1 MLVVGGG
8 VVGVCV
14 AYYLARAGRRVCLV
28 ERGEVCS
35 GCSHG
40 NAGLLVPS
48 HSVPLAAPGVVAKS
62 LKWMFNPA
70 SPFYIKPRLDWE
82 LLSWLWRFN
91 RACNRRQVQRAMPL
105 IRDLSMESLRLYDE
119 LAADGTEFGLEHKGV
134 LMLYKT
140 EAGLREQVADGKA
153 MGEFGIEARELS
165 VSEISELSPNL
176 RVDALGGVYYPQ
188 DGHVTPMQLVP
199 EIARRAREMGVEVH
213 THTEVLAFERSGA
226 RISRVVT
233 TRGDFTPEEV
243 VLTAGSWSGVLAR
256 ELGLRLPI
264 QGGKG
269 YSITFKRPLEAPS
282 LPIVC
287 GEAKIGVTPMIDA
300 LRFAG
305 TLELAGTTVFRNQ
318 VRNRGGGRLEITPGA
333 TVRFDSTEQTTIEG
347 DGIESF
353 GEIEVGTGGMRV
365 EGRMQS
371 FGKLNVE
378 SRITFEAR
386 AVVEACVASAE
397 DAEQSVVATCA
408 GALEGATGADAR
420 ATACAAAAA
429 CTPKKTS
436 EFTFAGCLPHWT
448 PTYAMNMSTI
458 VMACN
463 YSGTFD
469 PAFAARFGLVEFDW
483 NGQKRQWAVRSPIR
497 L

>member
-1 MLVVGGG
+1 MEAKAEGGDVLVVGGG

-14 AYYLARAGRRVCLV
+14 AYYLARAGRRVRLV

-91 RACNRRQVQRAMPL
+91 RACNRRQVRRAMPL
-105 IRDLSMESLRLYDE
+105 IRDLSMASLRLYDE

-153 MGEFGIEARELS
+153 MGEFGIEARELTL
-165 VSEISELSPNL
+165 SEITELSPNL
-176 RVDALGGVYYPQ
+176 TVDALGGVYYPQ

-269 YSITFKRPLEAPS
+269 YSITFKRPPEAPS

-305 TLELAGTTVFRNQ
+305 TLELAGLDLTISRRRVAAVLSGVPLYLPDLKPEEMELVEIWRGLRPCTPDGLPFLGRARHIDNLTVAAGHAMIG
-318 VRNRGGGRLEITPGA
+318 VSLGPVT
-333 TVRFDSTEQTTIEG
+333 
-347 DGIESF
+347 
-353 GEIEVGTGGMRV
+353 
-365 EGRMQS
+365 
-371 FGKLNVE
+371 GKLVAE
-378 SRITFEAR
+378 
-386 AVVEACVASAE
+386 VV
-397 DAEQSVVATCA
+397 
-408 GALEGATGADAR
+408 
-420 ATACAAAAA
+420 
-429 CTPKKTS
+429 
-436 EFTFAGCLPHWT
+436 
-448 PTYAMNMSTI
+448 
-458 VMACN
+458 
-463 YSGTFD
+463 SGEKPSID
-469 PAFAARFGLVEFDW
+469 LDLLKVDRYD
-483 NGQKRQWAVRSPIR
+483 
-497 L
+497 

>member
-70 SPFYIKPRLDWE
+70 SPFYIKPRLDRE

-165 VSEISELSPNL
+165 LSEISELSPNL
-176 RVDALGGVYYPQ
+176 TVDALGGVYYPQ

-305 TLELAGTTVFRNQ
+305 TLELAGLDLTISRQRVAAVLSGVPLYLPDLKPEEMELVEIWRGLRPCTPDGLPFLGRARHIDNLTVAAGHAMIG
-318 VRNRGGGRLEITPGA
+318 VSLGPIT
-333 TVRFDSTEQTTIEG
+333 
-347 DGIESF
+347 
-353 GEIEVGTGGMRV
+353 
-365 EGRMQS
+365 
-371 FGKLNVE
+371 GKLVAE
-378 SRITFEAR
+378 
-386 AVVEACVASAE
+386 VVSGEKPSIDLDLLKV
-397 DAEQSVVATCA
+397 D
-408 GALEGATGADAR
+408 R
-420 ATACAAAAA
+420 
-429 CTPKKTS
+429 
-436 EFTFAGCLPHWT
+436 
-448 PTYAMNMSTI
+448 YA
-458 VMACN
+458 
-463 YSGTFD
+463 
-469 PAFAARFGLVEFDW
+469 
-483 NGQKRQWAVRSPIR
+483 
-497 L
+497 

>member
-70 SPFYIKPRLDWE
+70 SPFYIKPRLDRE

-91 RACNRRQVQRAMPL
+91 RACNRRQVRRAMPL
-105 IRDLSMESLRLYDE
+105 IRDLSMASLRLYDE

-153 MGEFGIEARELS
+153 MGEFGIEARELTL
-165 VSEISELSPNL
+165 SEITELSPNL
-176 RVDALGGVYYPQ
+176 TVDALGGVYYPQ

-226 RISRVVT
+226 MISRVVT

-269 YSITFKRPLEAPS
+269 YSITFKRPPEAPS

-305 TLELAGTTVFRNQ
+305 TLELAGLDLTISRQRVAAVLSGVPMYLPDLKPEEMELVEIWRGLRPCTPAGLPFLGRARHIDNLTVAAGHAMIG
-318 VRNRGGGRLEITPGA
+318 VSLGPIT
-333 TVRFDSTEQTTIEG
+333 
-347 DGIESF
+347 
-353 GEIEVGTGGMRV
+353 
-365 EGRMQS
+365 
-371 FGKLNVE
+371 GKLVAE
-378 SRITFEAR
+378 
-386 AVVEACVASAE
+386 VV
-397 DAEQSVVATCA
+397 
-408 GALEGATGADAR
+408 
-420 ATACAAAAA
+420 
-429 CTPKKTS
+429 
-436 EFTFAGCLPHWT
+436 
-448 PTYAMNMSTI
+448 
-458 VMACN
+458 
-463 YSGTFD
+463 SGEKPSID
-469 PAFAARFGLVEFDW
+469 LDLLKVDRYD
-483 NGQKRQWAVRSPIR
+483 
-497 L
+497 

>member
-1 MLVVGGG
+1 MEAKAEGGDVLVVGGG

-70 SPFYIKPRLDWE
+70 SPFYIKPRLDRE

-165 VSEISELSPNL
+165 LSEISELSPNL
-176 RVDALGGVYYPQ
+176 SVDALGGVYYPQ

-305 TLELAGTTVFRNQ
+305 TLELAGLDLTISRQRVAAVLSGVPLYLPDLKPEEMELVEIWRGLRPCTPDGLPFLGRARHIDNLTVAAGHAMIG
-318 VRNRGGGRLEITPGA
+318 VSLGPVT
-333 TVRFDSTEQTTIEG
+333 
-347 DGIESF
+347 
-353 GEIEVGTGGMRV
+353 
-365 EGRMQS
+365 
-371 FGKLNVE
+371 GKLVAE
-378 SRITFEAR
+378 
-386 AVVEACVASAE
+386 VVSGEKPSIDLDLLKV
-397 DAEQSVVATCA
+397 D
-408 GALEGATGADAR
+408 R
-420 ATACAAAAA
+420 
-429 CTPKKTS
+429 
-436 EFTFAGCLPHWT
+436 
-448 PTYAMNMSTI
+448 YA
-458 VMACN
+458 
-463 YSGTFD
+463 
-469 PAFAARFGLVEFDW
+469 
-483 NGQKRQWAVRSPIR
+483 
-497 L
+497 

>member
-70 SPFYIKPRLDWE
+70 SPFYIKPRLDRE

-165 VSEISELSPNL
+165 LSEISELSPNL
-176 RVDALGGVYYPQ
+176 SVDALGGVYYPQ

-305 TLELAGTTVFRNQ
+305 TLELAGLDLTISRQRVAAVLSGVPMYLPDLKPEEMELVEIWRGLRPCTPDGLPFLGRARHIDNLTVAAGHAMIG
-318 VRNRGGGRLEITPGA
+318 VSLGPVT
-333 TVRFDSTEQTTIEG
+333 
-347 DGIESF
+347 
-353 GEIEVGTGGMRV
+353 
-365 EGRMQS
+365 
-371 FGKLNVE
+371 GKLVAE
-378 SRITFEAR
+378 
-386 AVVEACVASAE
+386 VVSGEKPSIDLDLLKV
-397 DAEQSVVATCA
+397 D
-408 GALEGATGADAR
+408 R
-420 ATACAAAAA
+420 
-429 CTPKKTS
+429 
-436 EFTFAGCLPHWT
+436 
-448 PTYAMNMSTI
+448 YA
-458 VMACN
+458 
-463 YSGTFD
+463 
-469 PAFAARFGLVEFDW
+469 
-483 NGQKRQWAVRSPIR
+483 
-497 L
+497 

>member
-1 MLVVGGG
+1 
-8 VVGVCV
+8 
-14 AYYLARAGRRVCLV
+14 
-28 ERGEVCS
+28 
-35 GCSHG
+35 
-40 NAGLLVPS
+40 
-48 HSVPLAAPGVVAKS
+48 
-62 LKWMFNPA
+62 
-70 SPFYIKPRLDWE
+70 
-82 LLSWLWRFN
+82 
-91 RACNRRQVQRAMPL
+91 MPL

-165 VSEISELSPNL
+165 LSEISELSPNL

-199 EIARRAREMGVEVH
+199 EIARRAREMGVAVH

-305 TLELAGTTVFRNQ
+305 TLELAGLDLTISRQRVAAVLSGVPMYLPDLKPEEMELVEIWRGLRLCTPDGLPFLGRARHIDNLTVAAGHAMIG
-318 VRNRGGGRLEITPGA
+318 VSLGPVT
-333 TVRFDSTEQTTIEG
+333 
-347 DGIESF
+347 
-353 GEIEVGTGGMRV
+353 
-365 EGRMQS
+365 
-371 FGKLNVE
+371 GKLVAE
-378 SRITFEAR
+378 
-386 AVVEACVASAE
+386 VVSGEKPSIDLDLLKV
-397 DAEQSVVATCA
+397 D
-408 GALEGATGADAR
+408 R
-420 ATACAAAAA
+420 
-429 CTPKKTS
+429 
-436 EFTFAGCLPHWT
+436 
-448 PTYAMNMSTI
+448 YA
-458 VMACN
+458 
-463 YSGTFD
+463 
-469 PAFAARFGLVEFDW
+469 
-483 NGQKRQWAVRSPIR
+483 
-497 L
+497 

>member
-8 VVGVCV
+8 VIGVCV

-70 SPFYIKPRLDWE
+70 SPFYIKPRLDRE

-119 LAADGTEFGLEHKGV
+119 LAADGTEFGLEHEGV

-165 VSEISELSPNL
+165 LSEISELSPNL
-176 RVDALGGVYYPQ
+176 SVDALGGVYYPQ

-305 TLELAGTTVFRNQ
+305 TLELAGLDLTISRQRVAAVLSGVPMNLPDLHPEEMELVEIWRGLRPCTPDGLPFLGRARHIDNLTVAAGHAMIG
-318 VRNRGGGRLEITPGA
+318 VSLGPVT
-333 TVRFDSTEQTTIEG
+333 
-347 DGIESF
+347 
-353 GEIEVGTGGMRV
+353 
-365 EGRMQS
+365 
-371 FGKLNVE
+371 GKLVAE
-378 SRITFEAR
+378 
-386 AVVEACVASAE
+386 VVSGEKPSIDLDLLKV
-397 DAEQSVVATCA
+397 D
-408 GALEGATGADAR
+408 R
-420 ATACAAAAA
+420 
-429 CTPKKTS
+429 
-436 EFTFAGCLPHWT
+436 
-448 PTYAMNMSTI
+448 YA
-458 VMACN
+458 
-463 YSGTFD
+463 
-469 PAFAARFGLVEFDW
+469 
-483 NGQKRQWAVRSPIR
+483 
-497 L
+497 

>member
-1 MLVVGGG
+1 MEAKAEGGDVLVVGGG

-153 MGEFGIEARELS
+153 MGEFGIEARELTL
-165 VSEISELSPNL
+165 SEISELSPNL
-176 RVDALGGVYYPQ
+176 TVDALGGVYYPQ

-305 TLELAGTTVFRNQ
+305 TLELAGLDLTISRQRVAAVLSGVPLYLPDLKPEEMELVEIWRGLRPCTPDGLPFLGRARHIDNLTVAAGHAMIG
-318 VRNRGGGRLEITPGA
+318 VSLGPVT
-333 TVRFDSTEQTTIEG
+333 
-347 DGIESF
+347 
-353 GEIEVGTGGMRV
+353 
-365 EGRMQS
+365 
-371 FGKLNVE
+371 GKLVAE
-378 SRITFEAR
+378 
-386 AVVEACVASAE
+386 VVSGEKPSIDLDLLKV
-397 DAEQSVVATCA
+397 D
-408 GALEGATGADAR
+408 R
-420 ATACAAAAA
+420 
-429 CTPKKTS
+429 
-436 EFTFAGCLPHWT
+436 
-448 PTYAMNMSTI
+448 YA
-458 VMACN
+458 
-463 YSGTFD
+463 
-469 PAFAARFGLVEFDW
+469 
-483 NGQKRQWAVRSPIR
+483 
-497 L
+497 

>member
-48 HSVPLAAPGVVAKS
+48 HSVPLAAPGVVAIS

-70 SPFYIKPRLDWE
+70 SPFYIKPRLDRE

-165 VSEISELSPNL
+165 LSEISELSPNL
-176 RVDALGGVYYPQ
+176 SVDALGGVYYPQ

-305 TLELAGTTVFRNQ
+305 TLELAGLDLTISRQRVAAVLSGVPLYLPDLKPEEMELVEIWRGLRPCTPDGLPFLGRARHIDNLTVAAGHAMIG
-318 VRNRGGGRLEITPGA
+318 VSLGPVT
-333 TVRFDSTEQTTIEG
+333 
-347 DGIESF
+347 
-353 GEIEVGTGGMRV
+353 
-365 EGRMQS
+365 
-371 FGKLNVE
+371 GKLVAE
-378 SRITFEAR
+378 
-386 AVVEACVASAE
+386 VVSGEKPSIDLDLLKV
-397 DAEQSVVATCA
+397 D
-408 GALEGATGADAR
+408 R
-420 ATACAAAAA
+420 
-429 CTPKKTS
+429 
-436 EFTFAGCLPHWT
+436 
-448 PTYAMNMSTI
+448 YA
-458 VMACN
+458 
-463 YSGTFD
+463 
-469 PAFAARFGLVEFDW
+469 
-483 NGQKRQWAVRSPIR
+483 
-497 L
+497 

>member
-1 MLVVGGG
+1 MEAKAEGGDVLVVGGG

-70 SPFYIKPRLDWE
+70 SPFYIKPRLDRE

-105 IRDLSMESLRLYDE
+105 IRDLSMASLRLYDE

-165 VSEISELSPNL
+165 LSEISELSPNL
-176 RVDALGGVYYPQ
+176 TVDALGGVYYPQ

-305 TLELAGTTVFRNQ
+305 TLELAGLDLTISRQRVAAVLSGVPLYLPDLKPEEMELVEIWRGLRPCTPDGLPFLGRARHIDNLTVAAGHAMIG
-318 VRNRGGGRLEITPGA
+318 VSLGPVT
-333 TVRFDSTEQTTIEG
+333 
-347 DGIESF
+347 
-353 GEIEVGTGGMRV
+353 
-365 EGRMQS
+365 
-371 FGKLNVE
+371 GKLVAE
-378 SRITFEAR
+378 
-386 AVVEACVASAE
+386 VVSGEKPSIDLDLLKV
-397 DAEQSVVATCA
+397 D
-408 GALEGATGADAR
+408 R
-420 ATACAAAAA
+420 
-429 CTPKKTS
+429 
-436 EFTFAGCLPHWT
+436 
-448 PTYAMNMSTI
+448 YA
-458 VMACN
+458 
-463 YSGTFD
+463 
-469 PAFAARFGLVEFDW
+469 
-483 NGQKRQWAVRSPIR
+483 
-497 L
+497 

>member
-153 MGEFGIEARELS
+153 MGEFGIEARELTL
-165 VSEISELSPNL
+165 SEISELSPNL
-176 RVDALGGVYYPQ
+176 TVDALGGVYYPQ

-305 TLELAGTTVFRNQ
+305 TLELAGLDLTISRQRVAAVLSGVPLYLPDLKPEEMELVEIWRGLRPCTPDGLPFLGRARHIDNLTVAAGHAMIG
-318 VRNRGGGRLEITPGA
+318 VSLGPIT
-333 TVRFDSTEQTTIEG
+333 
-347 DGIESF
+347 
-353 GEIEVGTGGMRV
+353 
-365 EGRMQS
+365 
-371 FGKLNVE
+371 GKLVAE
-378 SRITFEAR
+378 
-386 AVVEACVASAE
+386 VVSGEKPSIDLDLLKV
-397 DAEQSVVATCA
+397 D
-408 GALEGATGADAR
+408 R
-420 ATACAAAAA
+420 
-429 CTPKKTS
+429 
-436 EFTFAGCLPHWT
+436 
-448 PTYAMNMSTI
+448 YA
-458 VMACN
+458 
-463 YSGTFD
+463 
-469 PAFAARFGLVEFDW
+469 
-483 NGQKRQWAVRSPIR
+483 
-497 L
+497 

>member
-70 SPFYIKPRLDWE
+70 SPFYIKPRLDRE

-165 VSEISELSPNL
+165 LSEISELSPNL
-176 RVDALGGVYYPQ
+176 SVDALGGVYYPQ

-305 TLELAGTTVFRNQ
+305 TLELAGLDLTISRQRVAAVLSGVPLYLPDLKPEEMELVEIWRGLRPCTPDGLPFLGRARHIDNLTVAAGHAMIG
-318 VRNRGGGRLEITPGA
+318 VSLGPVT
-333 TVRFDSTEQTTIEG
+333 
-347 DGIESF
+347 
-353 GEIEVGTGGMRV
+353 
-365 EGRMQS
+365 
-371 FGKLNVE
+371 GKLVAE
-378 SRITFEAR
+378 
-386 AVVEACVASAE
+386 VVSGEKPSIDLDLLKV
-397 DAEQSVVATCA
+397 D
-408 GALEGATGADAR
+408 R
-420 ATACAAAAA
+420 
-429 CTPKKTS
+429 
-436 EFTFAGCLPHWT
+436 
-448 PTYAMNMSTI
+448 YA
-458 VMACN
+458 
-463 YSGTFD
+463 
-469 PAFAARFGLVEFDW
+469 
-483 NGQKRQWAVRSPIR
+483 
-497 L
+497 